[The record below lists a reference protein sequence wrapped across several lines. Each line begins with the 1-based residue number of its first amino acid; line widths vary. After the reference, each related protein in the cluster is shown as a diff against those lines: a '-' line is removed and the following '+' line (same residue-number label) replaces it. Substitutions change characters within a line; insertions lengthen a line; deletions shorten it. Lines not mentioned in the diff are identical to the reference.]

1 MEQRRREG
9 TLLSFSSKVEPL
21 EIVRLCME
29 IRMLPA
35 PKRKA
40 HADTRTHTSVPG
52 LRVRHPVE
60 RDINSCANFKREGER
75 EREGGRGESRYD
87 SNRAVGKYF
96 FGRKEPREK
105 KETGGVVFCPWR
117 ERETWRMTLLRCIRR
132 FDDVSTIKVS
142 RRVLYRWK
150 EFFFFFWK
158 LWNISFSNLSK
169 EDNKLGEKSMKNK

>member
-75 EREGGRGESRYD
+75 ERGREGGRGESRYD

-117 ERETWRMTLLRCIRR
+117 GRETWRMTLLRCIVDDSTMFRR
-132 FDDVSTIKVS
+132 S
-142 RRVLYRWK
+142 RCRERCCIVGRN
-150 EFFFFFWK
+150 FFFFLEIMEYF
-158 LWNISFSNLSK
+158 FF
-169 EDNKLGEKSMKNK
+169 